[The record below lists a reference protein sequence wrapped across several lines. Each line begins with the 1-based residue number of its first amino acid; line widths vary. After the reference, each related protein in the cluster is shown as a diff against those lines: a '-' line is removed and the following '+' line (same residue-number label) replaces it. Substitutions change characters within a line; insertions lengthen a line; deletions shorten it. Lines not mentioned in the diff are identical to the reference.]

1 MCVFVFNLDH
11 SNSQQKDQFPVPV
24 PGWEIVLHAR
34 NYLSPFSQG
43 PCEPAGVK
51 TEAGVSKGRK
61 KGDKKRYMYESN
73 LGPGITEKAKVHL
86 SYSLHPL
93 FLLKAIDLFT
103 ERDFLAFLSQL
114 RAGVDEDQSWKM
126 FLLLKLKL
134 NNNIKV
140 PQLKTF
146 IWCKEYFGCER
157 VVRECKQKAITVTE
171 TTIRHCLLPAIWGDA
186 FWQESDSE

>member
-1 MCVFVFNLDH
+1 MASRSTISSSEQSFLPFRFNILNQRQLLYWAKSAYKGSVKTKPYGWICLGWMCVFVFNLDH

-61 KGDKKRYMYESN
+61 KGDKKRYMCENN
-73 LGPGITEKAKVHL
+73 LGPGINEKAKVHP
-86 SYSLHPL
+86 SYSYHPP
-93 FLLKAIDLFT
+93 FLPKAIDLFT

-114 RAGVDEDQSWKM
+114 KAGVDEDQSWKM
-126 FLLLKLKL
+126 FLSLKLK
-134 NNNIKV
+134 V
-140 PQLKTF
+140 P
-146 IWCKEYFGCER
+146 
-157 VVRECKQKAITVTE
+157 
-171 TTIRHCLLPAIWGDA
+171 
-186 FWQESDSE
+186 